1 MESDKT
7 DKLYELIDNIP
18 VTEEN
23 AELIK
28 EIKEDLARKRL
39 YSSFEQDRNVRT
51 KKRKKISERKN
62 KEDKS
67 RF

>member
-67 RF
+67 GF